1 MSAPGAA
8 QQLPQKNW
16 GDYSCVIYE
25 WRAFFSRQVQT
36 RKEAAVPDI
45 SKSPLR

>member
-16 GDYSCVIYE
+16 GDYSCVV
-25 WRAFFSRQVQT
+25 F
-36 RKEAAVPDI
+36 
-45 SKSPLR
+45 LRGLIFY